1 MKHLQALQLLVV
13 RDLQIRY
20 AGTWLGYLWSL
31 LDPLFLALIYWMVF
45 TVILGARGVGEQPY
59 LLFLLA
65 GILPWVW
72 LSSSM
77 SDSSRALITENR
89 LVRSIALPRMLWVI
103 KSITAKAAEFVFALP
118 ILITVA
124 IIFNKSVS
132 WELLWFPIAF
142 ILQYFLLVGIGL
154 LLAPLTVLAR
164 DMKNVIRLLVRLGFY
179 LTPIIYSVSD
189 IPEAAQ
195 FLSYFNPMTGIVTL
209 YRAGF
214 WPQGA
219 EILYPLISAVVW
231 SLGLFTLGVIFFR
244 KIEATVLKEV

>member
-1 MKHLQALQLLVV
+1 M
-13 RDLQIRY
+13 
-20 AGTWLGYLWSL
+20 
-31 LDPLFLALIYWMVF
+31 
-45 TVILGARGVGEQPY
+45 
-59 LLFLLA
+59 
-65 GILPWVW
+65 
-72 LSSSM
+72 
-77 SDSSRALITENR
+77 
-89 LVRSIALPRMLWVI
+89 
-103 KSITAKAAEFVFALP
+103 
-118 ILITVA
+118 
-124 IIFNKSVS
+124 
-132 WELLWFPIAF
+132 
-142 ILQYFLLVGIGL
+142 LVGIGL

-214 WPQGA
+214 WPQGT